1 MPAAPEL
8 PHRAYAEA
16 VAAMDGP
23 GGAYEPD
30 EWSAEED
37 EGRLEAG
44 FYYRRTGPKTVWR
57 DGLPAAVGP
66 VLDTEEWPHGMLLF
80 WNSVDGWSYAALTDE
95 WGGADFAEP
104 LPVDRPASPAAIRAV
119 LPLLLA
125 GDDHDLP
132 ARSERWDQPRAA
144 ALAGVLAAA
153 DAARSAGGNAE
164 GERP

>member
-30 EWSAEED
+30 EWSAQED
-37 EGRLEAG
+37 GGRLEAG
-44 FYYRRTGPKTVWR
+44 FYYRRTGPRTVWR

-104 LPVDRPASPAAIRAV
+104 LPVDRLASPAAIRAV

-132 ARSERWDQPRAA
+132 ACAERWDRPRAA

-153 DAARSAGGNAE
+153 DAARSAGRSAE
-164 GERP
+164 GQRP